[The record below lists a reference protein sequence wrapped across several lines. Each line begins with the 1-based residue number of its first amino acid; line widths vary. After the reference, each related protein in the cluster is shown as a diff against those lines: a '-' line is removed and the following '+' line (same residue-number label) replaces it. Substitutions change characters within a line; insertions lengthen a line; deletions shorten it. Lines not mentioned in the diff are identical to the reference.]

1 MSKRLHACLWLL
13 LIMLAGAN
21 VLLIRQNLQM
31 RRTIK
36 GLEPQRLK
44 AGERVQPFTAPGMNG
59 EPVEVSYRGAG
70 PKQVLL
76 FLTHACTYC
85 QQQAPYWREL
95 LARIDAARFE
105 VIGLV
110 DQNEDRT
117 KLQDYLSKIKPE
129 PGGGRPLRVAFI
141 PPDVRRG
148 YKLSETPITLLVG
161 NDGTVEEIWA
171 GRWTGTDLAAVS
183 AALDFDTPLR

>member
-76 FLTHACTYC
+76 FLTPTCTYC

-105 VIGLV
+105 VIGLA

-129 PGGGRPLRVAFI
+129 PGADALSASPLSRPTYAAAISSL
-141 PPDVRRG
+141 
-148 YKLSETPITLLVG
+148 KHLSPCWW
-161 NDGTVEEIWA
+161 GTTA
-171 GRWTGTDLAAVS
+171 R
-183 AALDFDTPLR
+183 